1 MSDDSTTQAKKT
13 GRPKKADGPRVPYQ
27 QVDRILVFGE
37 LVDSGDGKEP
47 TVAHRRLIA
56 ARVSPKIVLN
66 VVRMGEKMKARPGGY
81 TRVIKLGERKS
92 DSARLAILEA
102 VE

>member
-1 MSDDSTTQAKKT
+1 MKSLAVSFFVHGRIRTTEAKAREL
-13 GRPKKADGPRVPYQ
+13 RPFVERLIQY
-27 QVDRILVFGE
+27 
-37 LVDSGDGKEP
+37 GKEP